1 MTNLTDAELALVTTE
16 HDLNPEMNN
25 CWSCDEAWPCPTA
38 LALAELRELRV
49 EVGNQSC
56 VAGRSIDTCRH
67 CSYVR
72 RKLADARDENER
84 LRARCDRERR

>member
-38 LALAELRELRV
+38 LALAELRELRA
-49 EVGNQSC
+49 ERKNFDSAGGQS
-56 VAGRSIDTCRH
+56 
-67 CSYVR
+67 
-72 RKLADARDENER
+72 
-84 LRARCDRERR
+84 